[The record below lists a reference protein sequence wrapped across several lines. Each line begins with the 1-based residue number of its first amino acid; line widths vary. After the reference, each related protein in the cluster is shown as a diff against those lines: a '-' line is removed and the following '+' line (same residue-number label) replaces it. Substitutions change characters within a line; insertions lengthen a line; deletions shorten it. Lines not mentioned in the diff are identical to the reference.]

1 MSLSKT
7 EYLLIHNEYEYRPNV
22 RVSFTKVIV
31 LVMCF
36 PLLAFLFCII
46 YSVIFNFEKATY
58 THCQVFNFLPSISAA
73 IGNFSPQRE
82 IWQTAMTLQLFPR
95 ILVAREYLNHHHK
108 MLHSEHMWMGY
119 MAFILN
125 IVENI
130 SLITL
135 SFFTSSRYYAVHE
148 KAFVIFILVS
158 VAHMFLMNFI
168 QRKYKRPQK
177 YSMIWK
183 RRCFFTNFI
192 FILLAAFFFARHNS
206 LCEPYVYSLFA
217 ASEYMVV
224 LSNIAFHFTAYL
236 DFNQKDLVIF
246 KHGFAVTDR

>member
-1 MSLSKT
+1 MGPSKT
-7 EYLLIHNEYEYRPNV
+7 QYALIYNEYEYRPNL

-46 YSVIFNFEKATY
+46 YSVIFNFENATY
-58 THCQVFNFLPSISAA
+58 THCQVYNALPSISAA

-108 MLHSEHMWMGY
+108 MLHSKNMWMGY
-119 MAFILN
+119 LAFILN

-135 SFFTSSRYYAVHE
+135 SFFTSSKFYAVHE
-148 KAFVIFILVS
+148 KAFVTFILVS
-158 VAHMFLMNFI
+158 EIYMLLICIV
-168 QRKYKRPQK
+168 QSRYKRPLRLSLLWK
-177 YSMIWK
+177 KRCMIANVVFISLAVY
-183 RRCFFTNFI
+183 FFM
-192 FILLAAFFFARHNS
+192 RHNS
-206 LCEPYVYSLFA
+206 MCEPYVYSMFA
-217 ASEYMVV
+217 VSEYIVV

-236 DFNQKDLVIF
+236 DFHEKDLVIF